1 MMKFYK
7 LTVVLLAIM
16 VLAGCKKDSDV
27 NITNFRITKEKVVAD
42 ALSVRMEGAY
52 EYAGKVNSIE
62 VRISQKADLSDAENY
77 RTILSDN
84 QFNVT
89 ITGLQPVVEYYYCY
103 EIDYG
108 ASTTFLTDVRAFA
121 TEDFQ
126 LPIVK
131 TGDVDGIQASMAN
144 GHGEVTADGGGDQI
158 SVRGMCWGLSH
169 NPTISDFYVY
179 AGIGLGTFD
188 CVMSELQ
195 PDQTYYVRAFAGNSK
210 GIAYGNEVSFTTASV
225 GSLPTVTL
233 DDFSVVSS
241 SSFAVTAT
249 VAEQGASAVIVRGIC
264 WNTTPSPIMDNNHE
278 SCGEGIGSFSRTIT
292 GLYPNIPYYVRA
304 YAVNGHGVAYSN
316 EVTITLE
323 SEMTVPTVVTQD
335 VVSILENMATGGGN
349 VVEDGG
355 TEVTER
361 GICWGTSHNPTVN
374 DAHLTSGSGLGLFS
388 CQMTDLDQDVTYY
401 VRAYAINALGT
412 AYGNEV
418 SFVISSRNR

>member
-1 MMKFYK
+1 MKHFR
-7 LTVVLLAIM
+7 LLLSLM
-16 VLAGCKKDSDV
+16 VFAAFVCCKKDTDV
-27 NITNFRITKEKVVAD
+27 NIGTFNLTKEKVVTD
-42 ALSVRMEGAY
+42 THSVRMEGSY
-52 EYAGKVNSIE
+52 EYAGKINSIE
-62 VRISQKADLSDAENY
+62 VKISKNADLSNAENH

-89 ITGLQPVVEYYYCY
+89 ITGLQPVVDYYYCY

-108 ASTTFLTDVRAFA
+108 ASATFLTNVKSFA
-121 TEDFQ
+121 TEDYQ
-126 LPIVK
+126 LPVVK
-131 TGDVDGIQASMAN
+131 TGEVEGIQANMAT
-144 GHGEVTADGGGDQI
+144 GYGEVTSDGGGDQV
-158 SVRGMCWGLSH
+158 SVRGLCWSLSH
-169 NPTISDFYVY
+169 NPTINDFYVY
-179 AGIGLGTFD
+179 AGTGVGSFD
-188 CVMSELQ
+188 CVISELQ

-210 GIAYGNEVSFTTASV
+210 GIAYGNEVNFTTAPL
-225 GSLPTVTL
+225 GSLP
-233 DDFSVVSS
+233 VVSVDEITAVNA

-264 WNTTPSPIMDNNHE
+264 WSTSPSPVMDNSHE

-292 GLYPNIPYYVRA
+292 GLASNTKYYVRA

-323 SEMTVPTVVTQD
+323 SEMTIPTVVTMD
-335 VVSILENMATGGGN
+335 VVSILENMATCGGN

-355 TEVTER
+355 AEVAER

-374 DAHLTSGSGLGLFS
+374 DEHLTSGSGLGLFS
-388 CQMTDLDQDVTYY
+388 CQMTGLQQDVTYY
-401 VRAYAINALGT
+401 VRAYAVNALGT

>member
-1 MMKFYK
+1 MKHFR
-7 LTVVLLAIM
+7 LLLSLM
-16 VLAGCKKDSDV
+16 VFAAFLSCKKDADV
-27 NITNFRITKEKVVAD
+27 NIDTFNLTKEKVVTD
-42 ALSVRMEGAY
+42 AHSVRMEGSY
-52 EYAGKVNSIE
+52 EYAGKINSIE
-62 VRISQKADLSDAENY
+62 VKISKNADLSNAENY

-89 ITGLQPVVEYYYCY
+89 ITGLQPVVDYYYCY

-108 ASTTFLTDVRAFA
+108 ASATFLTNVKSFA
-121 TEDFQ
+121 TEDYQ

-131 TGDVDGIQASMAN
+131 TGEVDGIQANMAT
-144 GHGEVTADGGGDQI
+144 GYGEVTTDGGGDQI
-158 SVRGMCWGLSH
+158 SVRGLCWSLSH
-169 NPTISDFYVY
+169 NPTINDFYVY
-179 AGIGLGTFD
+179 AGTGLGAFD

-210 GIAYGNEVSFTTASV
+210 GIAYGNEVSFTTEPL
-225 GSLPTVTL
+225 GSLPL
-233 DDFSVVSS
+233 VSIDEITAVS
-241 SSFAVTAT
+241 ASSFAVTAT

-264 WNTTPSPIMDNNHE
+264 WSTSPSPVMDNSHE

-292 GLYPNIPYYVRA
+292 GLASNTKYYVRA

-323 SEMTVPTVVTQD
+323 SEMTIPTVVTMD
-335 VVSILENMATGGGN
+335 VVSILENMATCGGN

-355 TEVTER
+355 AEVAER

-374 DAHLTSGSGLGLFS
+374 DEHLTSGSGLGLFS
-388 CQMTDLDQDVTYY
+388 CQMTGLQQDVTYY
-401 VRAYAINALGT
+401 VRAYAVNALGT

>member
-1 MMKFYK
+1 MKYYK
-7 LTVVLLAIM
+7 LTVILLAFM

-27 NITNFRITKEKVVAD
+27 NITTFKITKEKIVAD
-42 ALSVRMEGAY
+42 ALSVRMEGEY
-52 EYAGKVNSIE
+52 DYAGKINSIE
-62 VRISQKADLSDAENY
+62 VKIGQNADLSDAENY
-77 RTILSDN
+77 RTIVNDK

-89 ITGLQPVVEYYYCY
+89 ITGLHPVVEYYYCY

-108 ASTTFLTDVRAFA
+108 ASSTFLTNVKSFV

-131 TGDVDGIQASMAN
+131 TGEVDGIQANTAS
-144 GHGEVTADGGGDQI
+144 GHGEVTTDGGGDQI

-169 NPTISDFYVY
+169 NPTIGDFYVY
-179 AGIGLGTFD
+179 AGAGLGAFD

-210 GIAYGNEVSFTTASV
+210 GIAYGNEVSFTTAPV
-225 GSLPTVTL
+225 GSLPTVTI
-233 DDFSVVSS
+233 DDYSNVSS
-241 SSFAVTAT
+241 TSFAVTAT
-249 VAEQGASAVIVRGIC
+249 VSEQGASAVIVRGIC
-264 WNTTPSPIMDNNHE
+264 WNTSPSPVMDNNHE

-292 GLYPNIPYYVRA
+292 NLATNTKYYVRA

-323 SEMTVPTVVTQD
+323 SEMTVPTVVTKD
-335 VVSILENMATGGGN
+335 VVSILDNMATGGGN

-355 TEVTER
+355 SEVTER
-361 GICWGTSHNPTVN
+361 GICWSTSHNPTVDDMN
-374 DAHLTSGSGLGLFS
+374 LTSGSGMGVFS
-388 CQMTDLDQDVTYY
+388 CQMTDLEQDVTYY
-401 VRAYAINALGT
+401 VRAYAVNALGM

-418 SFVISSRNR
+418 SFVIPSKKH

>member
-1 MMKFYK
+1 MMKYYK

-16 VLAGCKKDSDV
+16 VFAGCKKDSDV
-27 NITNFRITKEKVVAD
+27 NITNFRITKEKIVAD
-42 ALSVRMEGAY
+42 ALSVRMEGTY
-52 EYAGKVNSIE
+52 EYAGKINSIE
-62 VRISQKADLSDAENY
+62 VKIGQNADLSDAENY

-89 ITGLQPVVEYYYCY
+89 ITGLQPIVDYYYCY

-108 ASTTFLTDVRAFA
+108 AAATFLTEIKSFA

-131 TGDVDGIQASMAN
+131 TGEVDGIQANMAN
-144 GHGEVTADGGGDQI
+144 GHGEVTTDGGGDQI
-158 SVRGMCWGLSH
+158 SVRGMCWSLTH

-179 AGIGLGTFD
+179 AGTGLGAFD

-195 PDQTYYVRAFAGNSK
+195 PDRTYYVRAFAGNSK
-210 GIAYGNEVSFTTASV
+210 GIAYGNEVSFTTQPL
-225 GSLPTVTL
+225 GSLPTVTI
-233 DDFSVVSS
+233 DDLSVVSS

-264 WNTTPSPIMDNNHE
+264 WSTSPSANMDNNHE

-292 GLYPNIPYYVRA
+292 GLASNTIYYVRA

-316 EVTITLE
+316 EVTVTLE
-323 SEMTVPTVVTQD
+323 SELTVPKVVTKD
-335 VVSILENMATGGGN
+335 VVSILDNMATGGGN
-349 VVEDGG
+349 VVDDGG

-361 GICWGTSHNPTVN
+361 GICWSTSHNPTV
-374 DAHLTSGSGLGLFS
+374 DDDYLTSGSGMGVFS
-388 CQMTDLDQDVTYY
+388 CQMTDLEQNVTYY
-401 VRAYAINALGT
+401 VRAYAVNAMGM

-418 SFVISSRNR
+418 SFVIPSKKR

>member
-1 MMKFYK
+1 MKYYK
-7 LTVVLLAIM
+7 LTVILLAFM

-27 NITNFRITKEKVVAD
+27 NITTFKITKEKIVAD
-42 ALSVRMEGAY
+42 ALSVRMEGEY
-52 EYAGKVNSIE
+52 DYAGKINSIE
-62 VRISQKADLSDAENY
+62 VKIGQNADLSDAENY
-77 RTILSDN
+77 RTIVNDK

-89 ITGLQPVVEYYYCY
+89 ITGLHPVVEYYYCY

-108 ASTTFLTDVRAFA
+108 ASSTFLTNVKSFV

-131 TGDVDGIQASMAN
+131 TGEVDGIQANTAS
-144 GHGEVTADGGGDQI
+144 GHGEVTTDGGGDQI

-169 NPTISDFYVY
+169 NPTIGDFYVY
-179 AGIGLGTFD
+179 AGAGLGAFD

-210 GIAYGNEVSFTTASV
+210 GIAYGNEVSFTTAPV
-225 GSLPTVTL
+225 GSLPTVTI
-233 DDFSVVSS
+233 DDYSNVSS
-241 SSFAVTAT
+241 TSFAVTAT
-249 VAEQGASAVIVRGIC
+249 VSEQGASAVIVRGIC
-264 WNTTPSPIMDNNHE
+264 WNTSPSPVMDNNHE

-292 GLYPNIPYYVRA
+292 NLATNTKYYVRA

-323 SEMTVPTVVTQD
+323 SEMTVPTVVTKD
-335 VVSILENMATGGGN
+335 VVSILDNMATGGGN

-355 TEVTER
+355 SEVTER
-361 GICWGTSHNPTVN
+361 GICWSTSHNPTVDDMN
-374 DAHLTSGSGLGLFS
+374 LTSGSGMGVFS
-388 CQMTDLDQDVTYY
+388 CQMTDLEQDVTYY
-401 VRAYAINALGT
+401 VRAYAVNAMGM

-418 SFVISSRNR
+418 SFVIPSKKH

>member
-1 MMKFYK
+1 MKFYK
-7 LTVVLLAIM
+7 LIIVLMAFM
-16 VLAGCKKDSDV
+16 VFAGCKKDSDV

-62 VRISQKADLSDAENY
+62 VRIGQKADLSDAENY

-89 ITGLQPVVEYYYCY
+89 ITGLQPVMTYYYCY

-108 ASTTFLTDVRAFA
+108 ASTTFLTDVGAFV

-131 TGDVDGIQASMAN
+131 TGDVDGIQATMAN
-144 GHGEVTADGGGDQI
+144 GHGEVTTDGGGDQV
-158 SVRGMCWGLSH
+158 SVRGMCWSLSH

-179 AGIGLGTFD
+179 AGIGLGAFD
-188 CVMSELQ
+188 CVMSDLQ

-233 DDFSVVSS
+233 DNFSVVSS

-264 WNTTPSPIMDNNHE
+264 WSTLPSPVMDNNHE
-278 SCGEGIGSFSRTIT
+278 SCGEGIGSFSGTIT
-292 GLYPNIPYYVRA
+292 GLSSNIPYYVRA

-316 EVTITLE
+316 EITIILE

-355 TEVTER
+355 AEVTER
-361 GICWGTSHNPTVN
+361 GICWSTSHNPTVS
-374 DAHLTSGSGLGLFS
+374 DEHLTSGSGMGLFS
-388 CQMTDLDQDVTYY
+388 CQMTDLEQDVAYY

>member
-1 MMKFYK
+1 MKTFR
-7 LTVVLLAIM
+7 LSVILLAFM
-16 VLAGCKKDSDV
+16 VLASCKKDSDV
-27 NITNFRITKEKVVAD
+27 NITTFKITKEKIVAD
-42 ALSVRMEGAY
+42 ALSVRMEGEY
-52 EYAGKVNSIE
+52 DYAGKINSIE
-62 VRISQKADLSDAENY
+62 VKIGQKADLSDAENY
-77 RTILSDN
+77 RTIVNDK

-108 ASTTFLTDVRAFA
+108 ASATFLTNVKSFA
-121 TEDFQ
+121 TEDYQ

-131 TGDVDGIQASMAN
+131 TGEVDGIQANTAS
-144 GHGEVTADGGGDQI
+144 GHGEVTTDGGGDQI

-169 NPTISDFYVY
+169 NPTIGDYYVY
-179 AGIGLGTFD
+179 AGTGLGAFD

-210 GIAYGNEVSFTTASV
+210 GIAYGNEVSFTTAPM
-225 GSLPTVTL
+225 GSLPTVTI
-233 DDFSVVSS
+233 DDYSNVSS
-241 SSFAVTAT
+241 TSFAITAT

-264 WNTTPSPIMDNNHE
+264 WNTSPSPVMDNNHE

-292 GLYPNIPYYVRA
+292 NLATNTKYYVRA

-323 SEMTVPTVVTQD
+323 SEMTVPTVVTKD

-355 TEVTER
+355 SEVTER
-361 GICWGTSHNPTVN
+361 GICWSINHNPTV
-374 DAHLTSGSGLGLFS
+374 DDEHLTSGSGVGVFS
-388 CQMTDLDQDVTYY
+388 CQMTDLEQDVTYY
-401 VRAYAINALGT
+401 VRAYAVNAMGM

-418 SFVISSRNR
+418 SFVIPSKKH

>member
-1 MMKFYK
+1 MKYYK

-16 VLAGCKKDSDV
+16 VFAGCKKDSDV
-27 NITNFRITKEKVVAD
+27 NITNFRITKEKIVAD
-42 ALSVRMEGAY
+42 ALSVRMEGTY
-52 EYAGKVNSIE
+52 EYAGKINSIE
-62 VRISQKADLSDAENY
+62 VKIGQNADLSDAENY

-89 ITGLQPVVEYYYCY
+89 ITGLQPIVDYYYCY

-108 ASTTFLTDVRAFA
+108 AAATFLTEIKSFA

-131 TGDVDGIQASMAN
+131 TGEVDGIQANMAN
-144 GHGEVTADGGGDQI
+144 GHGEVTTDGGGDQI
-158 SVRGMCWGLSH
+158 SVRGMCWSLTH

-179 AGIGLGTFD
+179 AGTGLGAFD

-195 PDQTYYVRAFAGNSK
+195 PDRTYYVRAFAGNSK
-210 GIAYGNEVSFTTASV
+210 GIAYGNEVSFTTQPL
-225 GSLPTVTL
+225 GSLPTVTI
-233 DDFSVVSS
+233 DDLSVVSS

-264 WNTTPSPIMDNNHE
+264 WSTSPSANMDNNHE

-292 GLYPNIPYYVRA
+292 GLASNTIYYVRA

-316 EVTITLE
+316 EVTVTLE
-323 SEMTVPTVVTQD
+323 SELTVPKVVTKD
-335 VVSILENMATGGGN
+335 VVSILDNMATGGGN
-349 VVEDGG
+349 VVDDGG

-361 GICWGTSHNPTVN
+361 GICWSTSHNPTV
-374 DAHLTSGSGLGLFS
+374 DDDYLTSGSGMGVFS
-388 CQMTDLDQDVTYY
+388 CQMTDLEQNVTYY
-401 VRAYAINALGT
+401 VRAYAVNAMGM

-418 SFVISSRNR
+418 SFVIPSKKR